1 MPIRFRVSLIG
12 ALAILTMLIAGC
24 YPLQEEFVLIPTPV
38 APSESEAAS
47 ETAAPEAITLEG
59 TVAVNALRVRQ
70 RASAE
75 TSIIAGL
82 LKDDIIS
89 VIGRTEDGSWLQV
102 QVPDVGTIGW
112 VWAEDVTLSGAA
124 DTLLV
129 IDDDEMAEETA
140 AEDKADDD
148 EMTEETAVEETAVE
162 DKADDGEM
170 SEETAAE
177 DKADDGEMSEETAA
191 EDKADDGEMTEET
204 AAEDKADDGEMSEET
219 AAEDKADDGEM
230 SEETAAE
237 DKADDGEMS
246 EETAAEDKA
255 DDGEMSEETAAEDK
269 ADDGEMSEETAAE
282 DKADDDEMTEET
294 AAEDKADD
302 DEMAVEYDPSVTV
315 NAQDVVKGK
324 ITVAEVVTQVKGWI
338 VIHSDDVGSFGPI
351 IGQSSLEAGVTT
363 DLAVDIDVDAATETL
378 YAMLHIDSG
387 VFDIFEFPGPD
398 NPVLEDSAPISMA
411 FTVTINEMS
420 MAEEGAGEEAMAEE
434 SPEETALIAEGD
446 VATQLAIITTRSL
459 RVRSKPETIAEVLAG
474 VTAGE
479 AYPVAGFSAD
489 GEWVAIFFPD
499 IDDPVWV
506 SASLVELRD
515 TELIVRLGRF
525 TVATAEDQ
533 RLRLRSEPTL
543 EAPIVGHILR
553 GESFSALGVSVDGAW
568 TLLVDAGVDGPT
580 WASTAFLLAE
590 E

>member
-1 MPIRFRVSLIG
+1 
-12 ALAILTMLIAGC
+12 
-24 YPLQEEFVLIPTPV
+24 
-38 APSESEAAS
+38 
-47 ETAAPEAITLEG
+47 
-59 TVAVNALRVRQ
+59 
-70 RASAE
+70 
-75 TSIIAGL
+75 
-82 LKDDIIS
+82 
-89 VIGRTEDGSWLQV
+89 
-102 QVPDVGTIGW
+102 
-112 VWAEDVTLSGAA
+112 
-124 DTLLV
+124 
-129 IDDDEMAEETA
+129 MARCPK
-140 AEDKADDD
+140 DKADDD
-148 EMTEETAVEETAVE
+148 RRRGQSRRWR
-162 DKADDGEM
+162 D
-170 SEETAAE
+170 
-177 DKADDGEMSEETAA
+177 EETAA

-204 AAEDKADDGEMSEET
+204 AAEDKADDGEMTEET

-230 SEETAAE
+230 TEETAAE
-237 DKADDGEMS
+237 DKADDGEMTEETAAEDKADDGEMTEETAAEDKADDGEMTEETAAEDKADDGEMTEETAAEDKADDGEMTEETAAEDKADDGEMTEETAAEDKADDGEMT

>member
-112 VWAEDVTLSGAA
+112 VWAEDITLSGAA

-129 IDDDEMAEETA
+129 IDDDEMT
-140 AEDKADDD
+140 
-148 EMTEETAVEETAVE
+148 
-162 DKADDGEM
+162 
-170 SEETAAE
+170 
-177 DKADDGEMSEETAA
+177 EETAA

-204 AAEDKADDGEMSEET
+204 AAEDKADDGEMAEET

-230 SEETAAE
+230 TEETAAE
-237 DKADDGEMS
+237 DKADDGEMTEETAAEDKADDGEMTEETAAEDKADDGEMT